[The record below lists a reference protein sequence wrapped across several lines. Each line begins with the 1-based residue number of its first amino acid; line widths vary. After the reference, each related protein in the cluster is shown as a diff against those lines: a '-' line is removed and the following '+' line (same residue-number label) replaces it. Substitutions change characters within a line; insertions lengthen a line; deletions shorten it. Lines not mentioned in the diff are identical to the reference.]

1 MLRKHCLETRTLS
14 RKSSNGY
21 GRPKPP
27 KEPAIAGLHAALRPV
42 LRVIEGSRS
51 LNEAFVEARETVVR
65 ALYDANEAALGETM
79 LAA

>member
-1 MLRKHCLETRTLS
+1 
-14 RKSSNGY
+14 
-21 GRPKPP
+21 
-27 KEPAIAGLHAALRPV
+27 LRPV